1 MRMEDYREGGIMIL
15 NEAMKKQI
23 KNSMK
28 NLKSYFFK
36 FKDMI
41 PYLMDDVF
49 VQLLSPDHCLNT
61 NPGLKTF
68 QEL

>member
-1 MRMEDYREGGIMIL
+1 MLDKDYHEGGIMIL

-41 PYLMDDVF
+41 PAILD
-49 VQLLSPDHCLNT
+49 
-61 NPGLKTF
+61 G
-68 QEL
+68 